1 MKTTII
7 TFILLSITIA
17 LHSCDDMVEAR
28 VPENQLEKWTVF
40 ENSQTA
46 YAALSGLYADL
57 QRNSPLAG
65 NKTGPFLGTYTDDL
79 VSYSQNTAN
88 ATYDLYA
95 NQHIAANTN
104 IYTIWSSA
112 WQQIYLANSIIEA
125 VERSASLENEDRDTI
140 TGEAM
145 FARSLLYLYLVQL
158 YGDIPYIT
166 STDYMVN
173 QSATKKSTTEILAL
187 IRIDAEKTSTLLKEE
202 YRNTDRIYPNRK
214 TTELIL
220 AKVAILQKRWQDAEI
235 LLHKVI
241 DSPLYKIESD
251 VKKVFVK
258 SGKHILWQVK
268 PQKEGD
274 PTLEASTYYFNNAA
288 PTTYSLSNDLIN
300 QFSSS
305 DLRKVNWI
313 TPVIYNGTTWYRS
326 SKYKNLSANN
336 DEYSIVFRIEEAYL
350 LMAEVLIY
358 QGRMQESITFLN
370 KTRQRAGLLG
380 LSGNYSAV
388 DLLQE
393 VALEERREFFVEQ
406 GHRFFD
412 LKKMGLL
419 NTLIIT
425 KPNWKAYHH
434 LWPIP
439 QRDLLLNQN
448 LNPQNVGY

>member
-17 LHSCDDMVEAR
+17 LHSCDDLVEAR

-65 NKTGPFLGTYTDDL
+65 NKIGPFLGTYTDDL

-187 IRIDAEKTSTLLKEE
+187 IRIDAEKASTLLKEE

-251 VKKVFVK
+251 IKKVFVK
-258 SGKHILWQVK
+258 TGKHILWQVR

-326 SKYKNLSANN
+326 SKYKNLLANT

-388 DLLQE
+388 DLLHE

-419 NTLIIT
+419 NTLSIT

-434 LWPIP
+434 LWPLP